1 MRKYKTIK
9 VKNYE
14 LINITCDK
22 CKKVIENDMELQEAY
37 TIRFTGGFTSVF
49 GDMNEVNCD
58 LCQQCLYELIGEF
71 CTYK

>member
-1 MRKYKTIK
+1 
-9 VKNYE
+9 
-14 LINITCDK
+14 
-22 CKKVIENDMELQEAY
+22 MELQEAY
-37 TIRFTGGFTSVF
+37 TIRFMGGFTSVF